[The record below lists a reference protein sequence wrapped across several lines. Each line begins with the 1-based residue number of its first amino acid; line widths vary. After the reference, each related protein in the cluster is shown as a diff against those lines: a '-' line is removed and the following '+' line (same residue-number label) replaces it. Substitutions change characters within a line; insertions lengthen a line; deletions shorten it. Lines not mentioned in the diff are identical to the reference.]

1 MSRSRF
7 LRLLTLISILILL
20 NPACTRQSSIGD
32 QAIDLN
38 VQLTFEPDP
47 PVVGE
52 GVIRIRVTDSRG
64 QAIDGLSIQV
74 KGDMT
79 HAGMTPVFGI
89 STPEGDGSYSVPFEW
104 TMAGDW
110 VLQLIAELQDGTVL
124 NRSFEVRVVSE

>member
-1 MSRSRF
+1 MSRSRS
-7 LRLLTLISILILL
+7 LRLLTLIAIFLL
-20 NPACTRQSSIGD
+20 FTPACARRSSVGD
-32 QAIDLN
+32 QATDLN

-47 PVVGE
+47 PAVGE
-52 GVIRIRVTDSRG
+52 GIIQIRVTDSRG
-64 QAIDGLSIQV
+64 QVINGLSIQL

-89 STPEGDGSYSVPFEW
+89 STPEGDDSYSVPFEW

-110 VLQLIAELQDGTVL
+110 VLQLVAELQDGTVL